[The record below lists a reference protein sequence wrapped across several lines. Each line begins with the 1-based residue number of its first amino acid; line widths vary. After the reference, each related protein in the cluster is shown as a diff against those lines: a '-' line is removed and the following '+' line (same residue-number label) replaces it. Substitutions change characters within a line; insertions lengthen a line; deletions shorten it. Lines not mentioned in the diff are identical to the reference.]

1 MSDFA
6 EGMRVQRELE
16 DANQTQ
22 LMHFYDGLSQEE
34 KLTLEEDLKNLE
46 IDQLDHMFKGNHFN
60 RKITET
66 YLINYYFCL
75 VYNHW
80 VGCSVLLD
88 GFYRGVQQ
96 IRTMKIAEKPSELLA
111 PCVQI
116 RTT

>member
-75 VYNHW
+75 VYNHS
-80 VGCSVLLD
+80 VGCSILLD
-88 GFYRGVQQ
+88 GFYQ
-96 IRTMKIAEKPSELLA
+96 
-111 PCVQI
+111 
-116 RTT
+116 TTSSKVSRIDSFLPTIGSRK